1 MQNKTRGRQLTV
13 LFENSWPKFD
23 LENNIGDNLNKR
35 SAKSTFNAWTKGAL
49 VDGTGKVW
57 INEEY
62 LSQIWRT
69 TASYFVDGI
78 APTDKANFGGIICI
92 NYSAVI
98 YRLNEIIDSP
108 FPDKRRDYLR
118 LSENMGKSVRDSEC
132 AEVIRLKYSEHIMV
146 LKRELKR
153 TRIKEFN
160 IISDELT
167 GIKLMVTTSE
177 FHHIRRQSVYPYLV
191 NIIWNGLIVNKE
203 THKIITA
210 NNINDEYD
218 LRDLCDEMGWSKRW
232 FSDYEEALN
241 KAGVQ

>member
-1 MQNKTRGRQLTV
+1 
-13 LFENSWPKFD
+13 
-23 LENNIGDNLNKR
+23 
-35 SAKSTFNAWTKGAL
+35 
-49 VDGTGKVW
+49 
-57 INEEY
+57 
-62 LSQIWRT
+62 
-69 TASYFVDGI
+69 
-78 APTDKANFGGIICI
+78 
-92 NYSAVI
+92 
-98 YRLNEIIDSP
+98 
-108 FPDKRRDYLR
+108 
-118 LSENMGKSVRDSEC
+118 MGKSVRDSEC

-167 GIKLMVTTSE
+167 GIKLMVATSE

-191 NIIWNGLIVNKE
+191 NMIWNGLIVNKE